1 MISAVGQI
9 EDLVKKSMLS
19 DDTLKASSR
28 VHVEKPAI
36 DLCIS
41 SSDQS
46 DAEDSP
52 HVDLQVQTLKCSD
65 NKARVF
71 FPQPETSLHIDP
83 DEATLY
89 DDPEGQLILE
99 DLQVR
104 IP

>member
-1 MISAVGQI
+1 
-9 EDLVKKSMLS
+9 MLS

-65 NKARVF
+65 N
-71 FPQPETSLHIDP
+71 FPQPEISLHVDP

-89 DDPEGQLILE
+89 DDPEGQLILQE
-99 DLQVR
+99 LMALDR
-104 IP
+104 IKKSHQTKKRSRK